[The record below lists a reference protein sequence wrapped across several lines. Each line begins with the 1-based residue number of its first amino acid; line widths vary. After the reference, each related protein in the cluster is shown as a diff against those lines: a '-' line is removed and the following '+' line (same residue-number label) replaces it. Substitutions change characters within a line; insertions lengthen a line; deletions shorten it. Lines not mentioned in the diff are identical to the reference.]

1 MEPYMRIHLCTPP
14 LGRPQ
19 SAMAPSPPS
28 YHAQD
33 DSHAVHRAP
42 RTDDRH
48 PAKYLPGLP
57 PRTAILLTPI
67 HPLQAILL
75 AGALPLF
82 LGVLFC
88 DLAYARSLE
97 VQWKNFAS
105 WLLVGGLTLSS
116 GALIWA
122 LVDFVRLSG
131 LSRLSRDRI
140 ARAAYLAMLL
150 VICILGFVNALVH
163 AGDAW
168 ASMPAGLVLAAVI
181 ALLAVAAVWLGFSSY
196 RGKVGAA

>member
-42 RTDDRH
+42 GTDDRH

-75 AGALPLF
+75 AGALPLVSRRAVLRSRVCAQPRSPMEELRLVAPGGWIDVELRRAH
-82 LGVLFC
+82 LGAGRLRASVW
-88 DLAYARSLE
+88 AVSSVSRSHC
-97 VQWKNFAS
+97 AC
-105 WLLVGGLTLSS
+105 
-116 GALIWA
+116 
-122 LVDFVRLSG
+122 G
-131 LSRLSRDRI
+131 LSRHAARHLHSRIRECVGARRRRLGEHARRSRAGRRDRV
-140 ARAAYLAMLL
+140 ARGCGGMAG
-150 VICILGFVNALVH
+150 IL
-163 AGDAW
+163 
-168 ASMPAGLVLAAVI
+168 
-181 ALLAVAAVWLGFSSY
+181 
-196 RGKVGAA
+196 